1 MKKISMLSALF
12 LIQGAMLF
20 AQNPFIVEEPYVFP
34 PQERREII
42 MPELDGF
49 EIMKGDFHM
58 HTVFS
63 DGQVWPV
70 ERVREAWR
78 DGLDVIAI
86 SDHVEFRPK
95 NEFVKGSLNQ
105 VIEIARPA
113 AERMGIMLIN
123 SAEITRAMPPGHFNA
138 LFLTDIDAL
147 NLPDA
152 MQTIEEAHRQ
162 GAVIIWNHPCWER
175 QQPDTC
181 MWFPEHELLLQRGLL
196 HGIEVYN
203 WDNWYPIAIDWAQ
216 DKNLAFFAVSDM
228 HGVTPDLRETGRYLR
243 PMTLVMVTEKTE
255 EGLRQGMLNRRTVAF
270 FAGKLAGPEEWLR
283 KIFDASVQITTERRG
298 RGNRAA
304 TVTLTN
310 VTDIPIR
317 LQSANGEQYYLGAR
331 GNVAIQLPRTKD
343 GIQSLFTVTNFL
355 TGSDKSLQLVIQAE

>member
-1 MKKISMLSALF
+1 MKKSAL
-12 LIQGAMLF
+12 LSSLLLLHGTILF
-20 AQNPFIVEEPYVFP
+20 AQSPFIVEEPDVFP

-42 MPELDGF
+42 MPKIEGY
-49 EIMKGDFHM
+49 EIMLGDFHM

-63 DGQVWPV
+63 DGQVWPE

-95 NEFVKGSLNQ
+95 SEFVKGSLNR

-147 NLPDA
+147 NLPGA
-152 MQTIEEAHRQ
+152 METIEEAHRQ
-162 GAVIIWNHPCWER
+162 GAFIIWNHPCWER

-181 MWFPEHELLLQRGLL
+181 KWFPEHELLLQKGML

-203 WDNWYPIAIDWAQ
+203 WDNWYPIAIDWAR
-216 DKNLAFFAVSDM
+216 DKNLASFANTDM
-228 HGVTPDLRETGRYLR
+228 HGVVPDLRGVGRYLR
-243 PMTLVMVTEKTE
+243 PMTLVMVKERTE
-255 EGLRQGMLNRRTVAF
+255 EGLRQGMINRRTVAF

-283 KIFDASVQITTERRG
+283 KIFDASVQITTERRV
-298 RGNRAA
+298 RRNRQH
-304 TVTLTN
+304 TLILTN
-310 VTDIPIR
+310 VTDIPIE
-317 LQSANGEQYYLGAR
+317 LQSADGRQYFLKAR
-331 GNVAIQLPRTKD
+331 GQVS
-343 GIQSLFTVTNFL
+343 IQSPETIEGINAPFTVVNFM
-355 TGSDKSLQLVIQAE
+355 TGANERLQVVIKPK

>member
-1 MKKISMLSALF
+1 MRKSALLSTF
-12 LIQGAMLF
+12 LLQGAILF
-20 AQNPFIVEEPYVFP
+20 AQSPFIVEEPGVFP
-34 PQERREII
+34 PVERREII
-42 MPELDGF
+42 MPKLDGF

-63 DGQVWPV
+63 DGQVWPE

-95 NEFVKGSLNQ
+95 SEFVKGSLNR
-105 VIEIARPA
+105 VIEIARPI

-147 NLPDA
+147 NLPGA
-152 MQTIEEAHRQ
+152 METIEEAHRQ
-162 GAVIIWNHPCWER
+162 GAFIIWNHPCWER

-181 MWFPEHELLLQRGLL
+181 KWFPEHEMLLQQGML

-203 WDNWYPIAIDWAQ
+203 WDNWYPIAIDWAR
-216 DKNLAFFAVSDM
+216 DKNLAFFAVTDM
-228 HGVTPDLRETGRYLR
+228 HGVMPDLRATGRYLR
-243 PMTLVMVTEKTE
+243 PMTLVMVTEETE
-255 EGLRQGMLNRRTVAF
+255 EGLRQGMINRRTVAF

-298 RGNRAA
+298 RGNRQVTA
-304 TVTLTN
+304 TLTN
-310 VTDIPIR
+310 VTDIPVM
-317 LQSANGEQYYLGAR
+317 LQSADGGQYYLGAR
-331 GNVAIQLPRTKD
+331 SNITIQLQRTRE
-343 GIQSLFTVTNFL
+343 GIQSPFTITNFM
-355 TGSDKSLQLVIQAE
+355 TGSNQRLQVVLRDE